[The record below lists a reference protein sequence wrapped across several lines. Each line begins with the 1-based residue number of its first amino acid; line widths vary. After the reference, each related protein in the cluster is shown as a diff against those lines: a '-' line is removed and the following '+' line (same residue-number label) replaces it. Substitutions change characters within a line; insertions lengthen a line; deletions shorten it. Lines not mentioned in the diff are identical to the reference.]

1 MMSLRVV
8 VIGDNVRVCFIL
20 QRSIQILT
28 EQLISLM
35 YRPNL
40 LKMLLDGRPSDNGL
54 VDLSAPIAATPELVS
69 ALNGCVEC

>member
-1 MMSLRVV
+1 MIEECLTNCLT
-8 VIGDNVRVCFIL
+8 DNVHHLFDIL

-40 LKMLLDGRPSDNGL
+40 LKMLLDGRPSGNGL

-69 ALNGCVEC
+69 ALNG